1 MRTTALLCCMLCH
14 LVLFAQPA
22 DPAQA
27 FEWVSAFEQTP
38 TLVLESNLKEINRLH
53 DVEPWLDGTIS
64 INGTTAFLVK
74 VKARGHM
81 RKQTCEFPPL
91 KLRFD
96 AQADLDDS
104 LSERSELKLVHPC
117 FADELNERLVLK
129 EFLCYQ
135 LYNILTDQSFKALLI
150 KLQLLQNGKGK
161 ASPARY
167 AFLIESELA
176 AAQRVDGRPY
186 SPHYLPLNRLEPRN
200 LDRIA
205 LFEYMIG
212 NTDWSV
218 ETRHNIKLLAWK
230 DRFPVAVPYDFD
242 YSGIVNAEYAVP
254 QKGLPIQSVTER
266 WFLGLCRSEADI
278 RPVIQEF
285 LDKKQALLDCV
296 NAFEPLLPSERRQ
309 MVSYLESF
317 FSVIESP
324 AKTAKQILE
333 QCKVK

>member
-1 MRTTALLCCMLCH
+1 

-27 FEWVSAFEQTP
+27 FEWVSALEQTP
-38 TLVLESNLKEINRLH
+38 TLILESNLRELNKLH
-53 DVEPWLDGTIS
+53 DVEPWIEGTVS
-64 INGTTAFLVK
+64 VKAGGAAFPVK

-96 AQADLDDS
+96 AQTSIDDS

-117 FADELNERLVLK
+117 FSDELNERLILK
-129 EFLCYQ
+129 EYLCYK
-135 LYNILTDQSFKALLI
+135 LYNILTDQSFRAQLI
-150 KLQLLQNGKGK
+150 KLQLLQSGKEK

-176 AAQRVDGRPY
+176 VAQRAEGRPY

-200 LDRIA
+200 LDRVA

-218 ETRHNIKLLAWK
+218 ETRHNVKLLAWK
-230 DRFPVAVPYDFD
+230 ERFPAAVPYDFD
-242 YSGIVNAEYAVP
+242 YSGIVNASYAVP
-254 QKGLPIQSVTER
+254 QKGVPIQSVTER
-266 WFLGLCRSEADI
+266 WFLGLCRKEAEI
-278 RPVIQEF
+278 QPVIQEF
-285 LDKKQALLDCV
+285 IDKKEALLACV
-296 NAFEPLLPSERRQ
+296 NSFELLLPSERRQ
-309 MVSYLESF
+309 MVAYMESF
-317 FSVIESP
+317 FDVIESP
-324 AKTAKQILE
+324 SKTSKQILE
-333 QCKVK
+333 QCKAK